1 MSNQTK
7 DWMEKLAKSYKLPEE
22 QSKEKKQPI
31 SLLKESQ
38 LKIIMGRDKKD
49 LVNKKEFR
57 IFV

>member
-22 QSKEKKQPI
+22 QAKEKKQPA
-31 SLLKESQ
+31 SMLKESQ

-49 LVNKKEFR
+49 LVGKK
-57 IFV
+57 

>member
-22 QSKEKKQPI
+22 QPKQKKEPV
-31 SLLKESQ
+31 SLLRESQ

-49 LVNKKEFR
+49 LVNKK
-57 IFV
+57 